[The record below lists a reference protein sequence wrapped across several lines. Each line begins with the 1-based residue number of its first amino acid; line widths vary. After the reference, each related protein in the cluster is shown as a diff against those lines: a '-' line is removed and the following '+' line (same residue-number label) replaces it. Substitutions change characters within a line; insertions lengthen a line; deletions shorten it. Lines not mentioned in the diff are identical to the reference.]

1 MLTVYFLCRLK
12 SLMQI
17 AEKNC
22 VSFLDTDIIMKHHL
36 FYLWSGGCLLFN
48 QVLVKRILT
57 LIAILG
63 IAVFV
68 YFNFSYFSPIFF
80 ALLTAM
86 IFEPFV
92 KMLKKQLKTEKRL
105 LPVTIVFLLFVLL
118 GGYALYLTFTRV
130 IRAIYD
136 WSLDLPQYAR
146 EVQIFVD
153 NFIIS
158 FNQTIAEIPQGNQ
171 IVREIERQSEGL
183 FDRAVGI
190 TSDILA
196 GITSLLTAVPN
207 MLFVALVYLIT
218 LFLFSL
224 DLPRLLN
231 LFFNLFKME
240 TASKLRYV
248 FQRMSK
254 VFLGYW
260 KAQFILS
267 VGVFVVT
274 YVSLLFISPKS
285 ALIMSILIWLV
296 DIIPLYVGPA
306 LILVPWGILAMVLG
320 GTNTGLQLIILAAV
334 LLIVRRIIE
343 PKVLGDSI
351 GLAALPTV
359 LSMYFGY
366 VFFGVMGLILGP
378 FVYIAIRSA
387 KEAGLFELKLTEDVP
402 SQSIKK

>member
-1 MLTVYFLCRLK
+1 ML
-12 SLMQI
+12 
-17 AEKNC
+17 
-22 VSFLDTDIIMKHHL
+22 
-36 FYLWSGGCLLFN
+36 N

-57 LIAILG
+57 LIAI
-63 IAVFV
+63 IAVAIFV
-68 YFNFSYFSPIFF
+68 YFNFSIFSPILF

-92 KMLKKQLKTEKRL
+92 KMLKKHLKTEKRI
-105 LPVTIVFLLFVLL
+105 LPVTIVFTLFVTV
-118 GGYALYLTFTRV
+118 GGYLLYLTFTRV
-130 IRAIYD
+130 IQIIYD
-136 WSLDLPQYAR
+136 WSLELPQTAR
-146 EVQIFVD
+146 EIQLFID
-153 NFIIS
+153 NFIVS

-171 IVREIERQSEGL
+171 IVRELERQSEGL

-190 TSDILA
+190 TSDILST
-196 GITSLLTAVPN
+196 ITSILSAIPN
-207 MLFVALVYLIT
+207 MLFVSLVYLIT

-240 TASKLRYV
+240 TASKLRFV

-267 VGVFVVT
+267 VGVFIVT
-274 YVSLLFISPKS
+274 YVSLLFISPEY
-285 ALIMSILIWLV
+285 ALIMSVLIWLV

-320 GTNTGLQLIILAAV
+320 SAQTGVQLIILAAV
-334 LLIVRRIIE
+334 LLIVRRIVE

-387 KEAGLFELKLTEDVP
+387 KESGLFELNLTGDVDKQP
-402 SQSIKK
+402 FKK

>member
-1 MLTVYFLCRLK
+1 M
-12 SLMQI
+12 
-17 AEKNC
+17 
-22 VSFLDTDIIMKHHL
+22 
-36 FYLWSGGCLLFN
+36 FN

>member
-1 MLTVYFLCRLK
+1 M
-12 SLMQI
+12 
-17 AEKNC
+17 
-22 VSFLDTDIIMKHHL
+22 
-36 FYLWSGGCLLFN
+36 FN
-48 QVLVKRILT
+48 PVLVKRILT
-57 LIAILG
+57 LIAA
-63 IAVFV
+63 IAIVVFV
-68 YFNFSYFSPIFF
+68 YINFSVFLPILL

-92 KMLKKQLKTEKRL
+92 KMLKKHLKSEKRI
-105 LPVTIVFLLFVLL
+105 LPVTIVFTLFLTV
-118 GGYALYLTFTRV
+118 GGYLLYLTLTRLV
-130 IRAIYD
+130 TMIYMR
-136 WSLDLPQYAR
+136 SLEIPHYAR
-146 EVQIFVD
+146 EIQIFID
-153 NFIIS
+153 DFIIT

-171 IVREIERQSEGL
+171 IVRELERQSEAL
-183 FDRAVGI
+183 FDKAVSI

-196 GITSLLTAVPN
+196 TSTSVLTGIPN
-207 MLFVALVYLIT
+207 MLFVLLIYVIT

-240 TASKLRYV
+240 TASKLRFV

-267 VGVFVVT
+267 VGVFIVT
-274 YVSLLFISPKS
+274 YVSLLFISPES
-285 ALIMSILIWLV
+285 ALLMSVLIWLV

-306 LILVPWGILAMVLG
+306 LILVPWGILAMILG
-320 GTNTGLQLIILAAV
+320 STSTGLQLMILAVV
-334 LLIVRRIIE
+334 LLLVRRIIE

-366 VFFGVMGLILGP
+366 VFFGVLGLILGP

-387 KEAGLFELKLTEDVP
+387 KEAGLFELNLTGDLP
-402 SQSIKK
+402 NQSIRK